1 MVATKA
7 VANPRRLSP
16 SARRLR
22 LRSRSGILSL
32 DEGRRLFDHQ
42 SRRTLGISGDEF
54 LRRWDA
60 GEYRVMGGPEE
71 GRRARSLALLLPF
84 ARRTPV

>member
-1 MVATKA
+1 MVAAKA
-7 VANPRRLSP
+7 IANPRRLSP

-42 SRRTLGISGDEF
+42 ARQTLGISGDEF

-60 GEYRVMGGPEE
+60 GEYRVTSDREE
-71 GRRARSLALLLPF
+71 GRKARSLALLLPF